1 MKRANLRWIFPL
13 VGAISLPFA
22 FNACQGGLLSGK
34 GFSSSNSSASCK
46 VYNGKVSK
54 TLFNPSEKPSAFAEK
69 KVRLRDDS
77 APSASNIHAKASG
90 ELTID
95 AGSHLGVIM
104 DNACLQARRDLSGAV
119 ISKSIVDSGEVS
131 TLLDHQAYEWVL
143 PQTYSDLQI
152 EQMAENE
159 ECVLGVSWNR
169 AYKAQAAF
177 NDSQMF
183 NQDYLTYTH
192 ALDSYDYFYNAGG
205 GMDLNGTP
213 VVVAVLDTGADL
225 SHPDLIGNLWTH
237 SKGIGIDI
245 TTLGSANVNYQPT
258 DISSIGHGTHVAGM
272 IGAVTNNGSGII
284 GAMPYRVKVMPI
296 RLFVADA
303 AGNLSTTSQYFY
315 NAMRFAYMNGANVI
329 NLSLGSITAGP
340 ASDSLALSGVQE
352 AVNAG
357 STVVVVIGNADSGK
371 NGQEVNGAT
380 LSSIPGQF
388 ATIPGV
394 IGVGSIDTLSGGK
407 SFFSH
412 YSTTYAEIAAPGA
425 QQNTIGLYSTLPTSS
440 YGRLAGTSQA
450 APQVSAA
457 AALTIGIIRDAM
469 GIVPTPAEVERLILT
484 SAIKD
489 PNLVT
494 YFKDGNRLDYLN
506 LVQTINASYPRTS
519 SGAYGGGS
527 GIASLGCQ

>member
-1 MKRANLRWIFPL
+1 VNLRWILPFI
-13 VGAISLPFA
+13 GAVILPFA

-34 GFSSSNSSASCK
+34 GFSSSSSSLSCK
-46 VYNGKVSK
+46 VYNGKTEKMV
-54 TLFNPSEKPSAFAEK
+54 FNPSAKPSAFVSK

-77 APSASNIHAKASG
+77 APNAANVHAKASG
-90 ELTID
+90 ELAID

-104 DNACLQARRDLSGAV
+104 DNACLQARRDLSNTV
-119 ISKSIVDSGEVS
+119 ISKAIADSGQVS
-131 TLLDHQAYEWVL
+131 ATLDHQAYEWVL
-143 PQTYSDLQI
+143 PQAYSDLQI
-152 EQMAENE
+152 EQMADSE
-159 ECVLGVSWNR
+159 ECVLGISWNR
-169 AYKAQAAF
+169 AYKVQAAF
-177 NDSQMF
+177 SDSNMF
-183 NQDYLTYTH
+183 NQDYLNYTR
-192 ALDSYDYFYNAGG
+192 AFDSYDYFYNAGG
-205 GMDLNGTP
+205 GMDPQNGNP
-213 VVVAVLDTGADL
+213 VIVAVADTGVDL
-225 SHPDLIGNLWTH
+225 THPDLIGNLWTH
-237 SKGIGIDI
+237 SKGVGIDI

-272 IGAVTNNGSGII
+272 IGAVSNNGVGII
-284 GAMPYRVKVMPI
+284 GAMPYRVKIMPI
-296 RLFVADA
+296 RLFVSDA

-315 NAMRFAYMNGANVI
+315 NAMRFAYMNGASVI

-357 STVVVVIGNADSGK
+357 STVVVVIGNADSGQ
-371 NGQEVNGAT
+371 NGQEVNGTT

-425 QQNTIGLYSTLPTSS
+425 QQNTIGVYSTLPTTLSS

-469 GIVPTPAEVERLILT
+469 GIAPSPAEVERLILA
-484 SAIKD
+484 SAVKD

-494 YFKDGNRLDYLN
+494 YFKDGNRLDYVN
-506 LVQTINASYPRTS
+506 LVQTINSNYPQTS
-519 SGAYGGGS
+519 SGAYGAGL
-527 GIASLGCQ
+527 GISSLGCQ